1 MKSMK
6 RKILIILL
14 SVVML
19 ISAAFLITLN
29 IAIRSYVQTEAEAAI
44 QIEKAYVSGYIDTYK
59 DETTIKKD
67 KTIFSASSIVMNAE
81 LLKSQKH
88 DDMQGY
94 YGLSQDEY
102 KVHNYLK
109 QNPDLINERDITS
122 VNIEGTQYFIQPV
135 EIKYEDG
142 KELLGAAAI
151 DETDGVYNDFYDI
164 WVFYVNT
171 SSVYKVVGLLN
182 VVFAVV
188 LALSMALTIFA
199 GLRAGAMIENSELK
213 LKRFF
218 ANASHELKTPLMSI
232 QGYAE
237 GLQTGVVKQDMAAD
251 VILKQSD
258 RMSSLVE
265 ELLYISKLESGEY
278 VLDLE
283 RVNVEELLFGCIS
296 SVEAIAAEKNLVL
309 DVTVGKGLPSVK
321 GDYSQLIKA
330 VMNVLSN
337 ALRYAESKV
346 EVKAFAA
353 KKYVYIRISDDGCGI
368 DIKDM
373 PNIFKRFYKG
383 ENGNTGIGLS
393 IAKDIITM
401 HKGIIYT
408 ENANVGAV
416 FTIKLR
422 R

>member
-1 MKSMK
+1 MKSIK

-29 IAIRSYVQTEAEAAI
+29 IAIQSYVQTEAEAAI
-44 QIEKAYVSGYIDTYK
+44 EIEKAYVHGYVDTYK
-59 DETTIKKD
+59 EELTLKKETTIF
-67 KTIFSASSIVMNAE
+67 TAASIVLNHE
-81 LLKSQKH
+81 LLKKH
-88 DDMQGY
+88 DELQGY

-102 KVHNYLK
+102 QLHKYLQQHLNLLEEK
-109 QNPDLINERDITS
+109 EITS
-122 VNIEGTQYFIQPV
+122 VSIEGTQYYMQPV
-135 EIKYEDG
+135 EIRWDES
-142 KELLGAAAI
+142 EEMLGI
-151 DETDGVYNDFYDI
+151 PSVDEPEGSYDENLYNNI
-164 WVFYVNT
+164 WIFYVNT

-182 VVFAVV
+182 VVFAAV
-188 LALSMALTIFA
+188 LVLSMALTIFA
-199 GLRAGAMIENSELK
+199 GIRAGAMIENSEQK

-237 GLQTGVVKQDMAAD
+237 GLQTGVVKKDMAAD

-265 ELLYISKLESGEY
+265 ELLYISKLESGDY

-283 RVNVEELLFGCIS
+283 QVNVEELLFGCVS
-296 SVEAIAAEKNLVL
+296 SIEAIAAEKNLML
-309 DVTVGKGLPSVK
+309 DVTVGKKLPGVK

-337 ALRYAESKV
+337 ALRYAKSKV
-346 EVKAFAA
+346 EIKAFAE
-353 KKYVYIRISDDGCGI
+353 KKYVNIKISDDGGGI
-368 DIKDM
+368 DVEDM

-383 ENGNTGIGLS
+383 KNGNTGIGLS

-401 HKGIIYT
+401 HKGSISAQNSN
-408 ENANVGAV
+408 EGAA

-422 R
+422 Y